1 MPTSQYDFFLKIY
14 IYNFFFLIKTGN
26 CKIFKGPLDIFFIF
40 LNLNYCSKSFSQDCR
55 GSRYFTEANSRK
67 GSK

>member
-1 MPTSQYDFFLKIY
+1 M
-14 IYNFFFLIKTGN
+14 
-26 CKIFKGPLDIFFIF
+26 IFKDPLDIFFIF